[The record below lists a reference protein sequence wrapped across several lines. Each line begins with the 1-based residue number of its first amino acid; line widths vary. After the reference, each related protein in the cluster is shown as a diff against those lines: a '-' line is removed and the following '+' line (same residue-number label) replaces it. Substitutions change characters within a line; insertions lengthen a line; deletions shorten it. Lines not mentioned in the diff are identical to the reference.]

1 MIEING
7 KKLCECCLSEIE
19 SEPCRFCGFEKAGAR
34 EEVGV
39 LAAGSVLLGKYI
51 VGKVIGK
58 GGFGITYLA
67 YDIKN
72 EKKVAIK
79 EYYPSALAARGGD
92 GCTVVMTDSEEA
104 AVFKNGIEKFYE
116 EASLVS
122 RFNGNPAIV
131 SVYEFFYENDTAY
144 FVMELLD
151 GCTLKSYIAKYGVLS
166 PEEALFIADNV
177 SGALIIAHSIN
188 VLHRDISP
196 DNIMICR
203 DGNIKLIDFGA
214 ARQVLADNPKSMSV
228 ILKQGFAP
236 LEQYQKRGKQG
247 PWTDI
252 YSLGATLYYALTQ
265 DCLDDPMTRMD
276 DDAEFLSNKYDIE
289 GQLWEVIEHSLELR
303 IADRYQDAFE
313 LRNALRKINYAPK
326 PIVLPEDKREEAP
339 AQAENT
345 ADSGAQTAKEELP
358 KTVQTV
364 RENNVQPTAVTVQET
379 SAIAQAQTE
388 VPKNKNKAKIIGIAS
403 AAAVVAVGGI
413 ITAVAML
420 SSGGGEIPTSG
431 GNAAYYS
438 EEAAVTTT
446 PKETEKNSKTTAK
459 TTAKT
464 TKKTT
469 AKTTAAPTEGKTT
482 TTTTT
487 TTTKVTTTTTT
498 TAKVTTPTTT
508 TKATTTTTK
517 PVTEAPAK
525 DVVIAGRSYSADTTE
540 IKLEGAGL
548 KNSDI
553 KNLKDLKKLTI
564 VIINDNNISDLS
576 VFSEMSWL
584 EGLWVNNNNIS
595 DLSPLKDLKNLKYLS
610 VEDNNIS
617 SLSPLSGTRNLEQL
631 WCGGNPIS
639 DLSPISKNKG
649 MLQIGIRGCGISS
662 ISALSDMTKLEYI
675 AANGNNISD
684 LSPLKNTKK
693 LQQFWIDDNPI
704 SDLSPISKNKGMV
717 KMGISNC
724 NISSLSALSGMND
737 LEVIYA
743 SLNNISDLSPL
754 KNTTKLKEFFI
765 SMNPATD
772 LSPISGNKDMVRIGI
787 SGYRVDRNIGSLSA
801 LSGMTKLEELYADR
815 CALTDIEPL
824 RNCTAL
830 RWVDISNNYI
840 NDVSPLANC
849 VEIKYLSL
857 NGNQC
862 ANKEAYL
869 RSFKGI
875 TFAGEAKFWIKKQ
888 NFEWESEAEINEWL
902 DSNISVNGKYYDYAV

>member
-252 YSLGATLYYALTQ
+252 YSFGATLYYALTQ

-326 PIVLPEDKREEAP
+326 PIVLPEEKREEAP

-487 TTTKVTTTTTT
+487 AKVTTTTTT

-595 DLSPLKDLKNLKYLS
+595 DLTPLKNLKNLKYLS
-610 VEDNNIS
+610 AEDNNIS

-649 MLQIGIRGCGISS
+649 MIYLGVSR
-662 ISALSDMTKLEYI
+662 
-675 AANGNNISD
+675 
-684 LSPLKNTKK
+684 
-693 LQQFWIDDNPI
+693 
-704 SDLSPISKNKGMV
+704 
-717 KMGISNC
+717 C
-724 NISSLSALSGMND
+724 NISSLSALSGMTD
-737 LEVIYA
+737 LERFYA
-743 SLNNISDLSPL
+743 TDNNISDISPL
-754 KNTTKLKEFFI
+754 KNTKKLREFFI
-765 SMNPATD
+765 DRNPVTD
-772 LSPISGNKDMVRIGI
+772 LSPISGNKNMVNMGMA
-787 SGYRVDRNIGSLSA
+787 GCNIGSLSA
-801 LSGMTKLEELYADR
+801 LSGMTKLEELYAFA
-815 CALTDIEPL
+815 CGLTDLSPL
-824 RNCTAL
+824 KKCVSL
-830 RWVDISNNYI
+830 RHLDIKYNYFS
-840 NDVSPLANC
+840 DVSPLAQCN
-849 VEIKYLSL
+849 EISFLVLS
-857 NGNQC
+857 GNQC
-862 ANKEAYL
+862 ADKEAYL
-869 RSFKGI
+869 NSFKGI
-875 TFAGEAKFWIKKQ
+875 TIAEEGTIWLDEQ
-888 NFEWESEAEINEWL
+888 NFEWDSDTEITDRLNSL
-902 DSNISVNGKYYDYAV
+902 LYVNGSGDYYYYA

>member
-39 LAAGSVLLGKYI
+39 LTAGSVLLGKYI
-51 VGKVIGK
+51 VGKIIGK

-252 YSLGATLYYALTQ
+252 YSFGATLYYALTQ

-379 SAIAQAQTE
+379 SAIAQARTE

-617 SLSPLSGTRNLEQL
+617 SLSPLSRTRNLEQL

-649 MLQIGIRGCGISS
+649 MIYLGVSR
-662 ISALSDMTKLEYI
+662 
-675 AANGNNISD
+675 
-684 LSPLKNTKK
+684 
-693 LQQFWIDDNPI
+693 
-704 SDLSPISKNKGMV
+704 
-717 KMGISNC
+717 C
-724 NISSLSALSGMND
+724 NISSLSALSGMTD
-737 LEVIYA
+737 LERFYA
-743 SLNNISDLSPL
+743 TDNNISDISPL
-754 KNTTKLKEFFI
+754 KNTKKLREFFI
-765 SMNPATD
+765 DRNPVTD
-772 LSPISGNKDMVRIGI
+772 LSPISGNKNMVNMGMA
-787 SGYRVDRNIGSLSA
+787 GCNIGSLSA
-801 LSGMTKLEELYADR
+801 LSGMTKLEVLYAFA
-815 CALTDIEPL
+815 CGLTDLSPL
-824 RNCTAL
+824 KKCVSL
-830 RWVDISNNYI
+830 RHLDIKYNYFS
-840 NDVSPLANC
+840 DVSPLAQCN
-849 VEIKYLSL
+849 EISFLVLS
-857 NGNQC
+857 GNQC
-862 ANKEAYL
+862 ADKEAYL
-869 RSFKGI
+869 NSFKGI
-875 TFAGEAKFWIKKQ
+875 TIAEGGQLYVNEQ
-888 NFEWESEAEINEWL
+888 NFEWESEAEIKEWL

>member
-7 KKLCECCLSEIE
+7 KKLCECCFGEIE
-19 SEPCRFCGFEKAGAR
+19 SEPCRFCGFEKSGAH

-79 EYYPSALAARGGD
+79 EYYPSALAARGSD
-92 GCTVVMTDSEEA
+92 GCTVVMTISEEA

-151 GCTLKSYIAKYGVLS
+151 GCTLKGYIAKYGVLS

-203 DGNIKLIDFGA
+203 DGNVKLIDFGA

-252 YSLGATLYYALTQ
+252 YSFGATLYYALTH
-265 DCLDDPMTRMD
+265 DCIDDPMTRMD

-289 GQLWEVIEHSLELR
+289 GQLWEVIEHSLRLR
-303 IADRYQDAFE
+303 IDDRYQDAFE
-313 LRNALRKINYAPK
+313 LRDALKKIDYSPK
-326 PIVLPEDKREEAP
+326 PIVLPEEEKKEAP
-339 AQAENT
+339 IEAAIT
-345 ADSGAQTAKEELP
+345 ADSELP
-358 KTVQTV
+358 KTVQTAQQESV
-364 RENNVQPTAVTVQET
+364 PATADTAQKTAETAREQNE
-379 SAIAQAQTE
+379 I
-388 VPKNKNKAKIIGIAS
+388 PKNKNKAKIIGVAS

-482 TTTTT
+482 ITTTATTTTA
-487 TTTKVTTTTTT
+487 KVTTTTTT

-517 PVTEAPAK
+517 PVTEALAK

-576 VFSEMSWL
+576 VFSEMSRL

-595 DLSPLKDLKNLKYLS
+595 DLSPLKNLKNLKYLS

-617 SLSPLSGTRNLEQL
+617 SLSSLSGTRNLEQL

-649 MLQIGIRGCGISS
+649 MLQIGIRSCGISS

-737 LEVIYA
+737 LEVFYA
-743 SLNNISDLSPL
+743 ADNNISDLSPL
-754 KNTTKLKEFFI
+754 KNTKKIQEFFI
-765 SMNPATD
+765 DRNPVTD
-772 LSPISGNKDMVRIGI
+772 LSPISGNKNMVRFGMA
-787 SGYRVDRNIGSLSA
+787 GCNIGSLSA
-801 LSGMTKLEELYADR
+801 LSGMTKLEELYAFD
-815 CALTDIEPL
+815 CGLTDLTPL
-824 RNCTAL
+824 KKCKAL
-830 RWVDISNNYI
+830 NHLDIKYNYF
-840 NDVSPLANC
+840 NDVSPLAQC
-849 VEIKYLSL
+849 TEISL
-857 NGNQC
+857 LVLTGNQC
-862 ANKEAYL
+862 ADKDAYL
-869 RSFKGI
+869 NSFKGI
-875 TFAGEAKFWIKKQ
+875 TLAEDAVIWLDEQ
-888 NFEWESEAEINEWL
+888 NFEWESDTETADRLNPL
-902 DSNISVNGKYYDYAV
+902 LNVNGSGNYGYYY

>member
-252 YSLGATLYYALTQ
+252 YSFGATLYYALTQ

-345 ADSGAQTAKEELP
+345 ADSGAQTAKGELP

-584 EGLWVNNNNIS
+584 EGLWINNNSVS
-595 DLSPLKDLKNLKYLS
+595 DLTPLKDLKNLKYLS

-649 MLQIGIRGCGISS
+649 MIYLGVSR
-662 ISALSDMTKLEYI
+662 
-675 AANGNNISD
+675 
-684 LSPLKNTKK
+684 
-693 LQQFWIDDNPI
+693 
-704 SDLSPISKNKGMV
+704 
-717 KMGISNC
+717 C
-724 NISSLSALSGMND
+724 NISSLSALSGMTD
-737 LEVIYA
+737 LERFYA
-743 SLNNISDLSPL
+743 TDNNISDISPL
-754 KNTTKLKEFFI
+754 KNTKKLREFFI
-765 SMNPATD
+765 DRNPVTD
-772 LSPISGNKDMVRIGI
+772 LSPISGNKNMVNMGMA
-787 SGYRVDRNIGSLSA
+787 GCNIGSLSA
-801 LSGMTKLEELYADR
+801 LSGMTKLEVLYAFA
-815 CALTDIEPL
+815 CGLTDLSPL
-824 RNCTAL
+824 KKCVSL
-830 RWVDISNNYI
+830 RRLDIKYNYFS
-840 NDVSPLANC
+840 DVSPLAQCN
-849 VEIKYLSL
+849 EISFLVLS
-857 NGNQC
+857 GNQC
-862 ANKEAYL
+862 ADKEAYL
-869 RSFKGI
+869 NSFKGI
-875 TFAGEAKFWIKKQ
+875 TIAEGGQLYVNEQ
-888 NFEWESEAEINEWL
+888 NFEWESEAEIKEWL

>member
-252 YSLGATLYYALTQ
+252 YSFGATLYYALTQ

-289 GQLWEVIEHSLELR
+289 GQLWKIIEHSLELR

-584 EGLWVNNNNIS
+584 EGLWINNNSVS
-595 DLSPLKDLKNLKYLS
+595 DLTPLKNLKNLKYLS
-610 VEDNNIS
+610 AEDNNIS

-649 MLQIGIRGCGISS
+649 MIYLGVSR
-662 ISALSDMTKLEYI
+662 
-675 AANGNNISD
+675 
-684 LSPLKNTKK
+684 
-693 LQQFWIDDNPI
+693 
-704 SDLSPISKNKGMV
+704 
-717 KMGISNC
+717 C
-724 NISSLSALSGMND
+724 NISSLSALSGMTD
-737 LEVIYA
+737 LERFYA
-743 SLNNISDLSPL
+743 TDNNISDISPL
-754 KNTTKLKEFFI
+754 KNTKKLREFFI
-765 SMNPATD
+765 DRNPVTD
-772 LSPISGNKDMVRIGI
+772 LSPISGNKNMVNMGMA
-787 SGYRVDRNIGSLSA
+787 GCNIGSLSA
-801 LSGMTKLEELYADR
+801 LSGMTKLEELYAFA
-815 CALTDIEPL
+815 CGLTDLSPL
-824 RNCTAL
+824 KKCVSL
-830 RWVDISNNYI
+830 RHLDIKYNYFS
-840 NDVSPLANC
+840 DVSPLAQCN
-849 VEIKYLSL
+849 EISFLVL
-857 NGNQC
+857 TGNQC
-862 ANKEAYL
+862 VDKEAYL
-869 RSFKGI
+869 NSFKGI
-875 TFAGEAKFWIKKQ
+875 TIAEGGQLYVNEQ
-888 NFEWESEAEINEWL
+888 NFEWESEAEIKEWL

>member
-39 LAAGSVLLGKYI
+39 LTAGSVLLGKYI

-252 YSLGATLYYALTQ
+252 YSFGATLYYALTQ

-379 SAIAQAQTE
+379 SAIAQARTE

-617 SLSPLSGTRNLEQL
+617 SLSPLSRTRNLEQL

-649 MLQIGIRGCGISS
+649 MIYLGVSR
-662 ISALSDMTKLEYI
+662 
-675 AANGNNISD
+675 
-684 LSPLKNTKK
+684 
-693 LQQFWIDDNPI
+693 
-704 SDLSPISKNKGMV
+704 
-717 KMGISNC
+717 C
-724 NISSLSALSGMND
+724 NISSLSALSGMTD
-737 LEVIYA
+737 LERFYA
-743 SLNNISDLSPL
+743 TDNNISDISPL
-754 KNTTKLKEFFI
+754 KNTKKLREFFI
-765 SMNPATD
+765 DRNPVTD
-772 LSPISGNKDMVRIGI
+772 LSPISGNKNMVNMGMA
-787 SGYRVDRNIGSLSA
+787 GCNIGSLSA
-801 LSGMTKLEELYADR
+801 LSGMTKLEVLYAFA
-815 CALTDIEPL
+815 CGLTDLSPL
-824 RNCTAL
+824 KKCVSL
-830 RWVDISNNYI
+830 RHLDIKYNYFS
-840 NDVSPLANC
+840 DVSPLAQCN
-849 VEIKYLSL
+849 EISFLVLS
-857 NGNQC
+857 GNQC
-862 ANKEAYL
+862 ADKEAYL
-869 RSFKGI
+869 NSFKGI
-875 TFAGEAKFWIKKQ
+875 TIAEGGQLYVNEQ
-888 NFEWESEAEINEWL
+888 NFEWESEAEIKEWL

>member
-252 YSLGATLYYALTQ
+252 YSFGATLYYALTQ

-289 GQLWEVIEHSLELR
+289 GQLWKIIEHSLELR

-379 SAIAQAQTE
+379 SAIAQEQTE

-487 TTTKVTTTTTT
+487 TTTTAKVTTTTTT

-548 KNSDI
+548 KNADI

-584 EGLWVNNNNIS
+584 EGLWINNNSVS
-595 DLSPLKDLKNLKYLS
+595 DLTPLKNLKNLKYLS
-610 VEDNNIS
+610 AEDNNIS

-649 MLQIGIRGCGISS
+649 MIYLGVSR
-662 ISALSDMTKLEYI
+662 
-675 AANGNNISD
+675 
-684 LSPLKNTKK
+684 
-693 LQQFWIDDNPI
+693 
-704 SDLSPISKNKGMV
+704 
-717 KMGISNC
+717 C
-724 NISSLSALSGMND
+724 NISSLSALSGMTD
-737 LEVIYA
+737 LERFYA
-743 SLNNISDLSPL
+743 TDNNISDISPL
-754 KNTTKLKEFFI
+754 KNTKKLREFFI
-765 SMNPATD
+765 DRNPVTD
-772 LSPISGNKDMVRIGI
+772 LSPISGNKNMVNMGMA
-787 SGYRVDRNIGSLSA
+787 GCNIGSLSA
-801 LSGMTKLEELYADR
+801 LSGMTKLEELYAFA
-815 CALTDIEPL
+815 CGLTDLSPL
-824 RNCTAL
+824 KKCVSL
-830 RWVDISNNYI
+830 RHLDIKYNYFS
-840 NDVSPLANC
+840 DVSPLAQCN
-849 VEIKYLSL
+849 EISFLVLS
-857 NGNQC
+857 GNQC
-862 ANKEAYL
+862 ADKEAYL
-869 RSFKGI
+869 NSFKGI
-875 TFAGEAKFWIKKQ
+875 TIAEGGQLYVNEQ
-888 NFEWESEAEINEWL
+888 NFEWESEAEIKEWL

>member
-252 YSLGATLYYALTQ
+252 YSFGATLYYALTQ

-289 GQLWEVIEHSLELR
+289 GQLWKIIEHSLELR
-303 IADRYQDAFE
+303 IADRYQDAFQ

-326 PIVLPEDKREEAP
+326 PIVLPEEKIEEAP

-487 TTTKVTTTTTT
+487 TI
-498 TAKVTTPTTT
+498 AKVTTPTTT

-517 PVTEAPAK
+517 PVTETPAK

-584 EGLWVNNNNIS
+584 EGLWINNNSVS
-595 DLSPLKDLKNLKYLS
+595 DLTPLKNLKNLKYLS
-610 VEDNNIS
+610 AEDNNIS
-617 SLSPLSGTRNLEQL
+617 SLSPLSRTRNLEQL

-649 MLQIGIRGCGISS
+649 MIYLGVSR
-662 ISALSDMTKLEYI
+662 
-675 AANGNNISD
+675 
-684 LSPLKNTKK
+684 
-693 LQQFWIDDNPI
+693 
-704 SDLSPISKNKGMV
+704 
-717 KMGISNC
+717 C
-724 NISSLSALSGMND
+724 NISSLSALSGMTD
-737 LEVIYA
+737 LERFYA
-743 SLNNISDLSPL
+743 TDNNISDISPL
-754 KNTTKLKEFFI
+754 KNTKKLREFFI
-765 SMNPATD
+765 DRNPVTD
-772 LSPISGNKDMVRIGI
+772 LSPISGNKNMVNMGMA
-787 SGYRVDRNIGSLSA
+787 GCNIGSLSA
-801 LSGMTKLEELYADR
+801 LSGMTKLEELYAFT
-815 CALTDIEPL
+815 CGLTDLSPL
-824 RNCTAL
+824 KKCVSL
-830 RWVDISNNYI
+830 RHLDIKYNYFS
-840 NDVSPLANC
+840 DVSPLAQCN
-849 VEIKYLSL
+849 EISFLVLS
-857 NGNQC
+857 GNQC
-862 ANKEAYL
+862 ADKEAYL
-869 RSFKGI
+869 NSFKGI
-875 TFAGEAKFWIKKQ
+875 TIAEGGQLYVNEQ
-888 NFEWESEAEINEWL
+888 NFEWESEAEIKEWL

>member
-252 YSLGATLYYALTQ
+252 YSFGATLYYALTQ

-326 PIVLPEDKREEAP
+326 PIVLPEEKREEAP

-345 ADSGAQTAKEELP
+345 ADSGAQTAKGELP

-446 PKETEKNSKTTAK
+446 PKETEKTSKTTAK

-487 TTTKVTTTTTT
+487 AKVTTTTTT

-595 DLSPLKDLKNLKYLS
+595 DLMPLKNLKNLKYLS
-610 VEDNNIS
+610 AEDNNIS

-649 MLQIGIRGCGISS
+649 MIYLGVSR
-662 ISALSDMTKLEYI
+662 
-675 AANGNNISD
+675 
-684 LSPLKNTKK
+684 
-693 LQQFWIDDNPI
+693 
-704 SDLSPISKNKGMV
+704 
-717 KMGISNC
+717 C
-724 NISSLSALSGMND
+724 NISSLSALSGMTD
-737 LEVIYA
+737 LERFYA
-743 SLNNISDLSPL
+743 TDNNISDISPL
-754 KNTTKLKEFFI
+754 KNTKKLREFFI
-765 SMNPATD
+765 DRNPVTD
-772 LSPISGNKDMVRIGI
+772 LSPISGNKNMVNMGMA
-787 SGYRVDRNIGSLSA
+787 GCNIGSLSA
-801 LSGMTKLEELYADR
+801 LSGMTKLEELYAFA
-815 CALTDIEPL
+815 CGLTDLSPL
-824 RNCTAL
+824 KKCVSL
-830 RWVDISNNYI
+830 KLLDIKYNYF
-840 NDVSPLANC
+840 NDVSPLAQCN
-849 VEIKYLSL
+849 EISFLVLS
-857 NGNQC
+857 GNQC
-862 ANKEAYL
+862 ADKEAYL
-869 RSFKGI
+869 NSFKGI
-875 TFAGEAKFWIKKQ
+875 TIAEEGTIWLDEQ
-888 NFEWESEAEINEWL
+888 NFEWDSDTEITDRLNSL
-902 DSNISVNGKYYDYAV
+902 LYVNGSGDYYYYA

>member
-252 YSLGATLYYALTQ
+252 YSFGATLYYALTQ

-289 GQLWEVIEHSLELR
+289 GQLWKIIEHSLELR

-345 ADSGAQTAKEELP
+345 ADSGAQTAREELP

-446 PKETEKNSKTTAK
+446 PKETEKTSKTTAK

-487 TTTKVTTTTTT
+487 AKVTTTTTT

-517 PVTEAPAK
+517 PVTAALAK

-649 MLQIGIRGCGISS
+649 MIYLGV
-662 ISALSDMTKLEYI
+662 SDCDV
-675 AANGNNISD
+675 NS
-684 LSPLKNTKK
+684 
-693 LQQFWIDDNPI
+693 F
-704 SDLSPISKNKGMV
+704 
-717 KMGISNC
+717 
-724 NISSLSALSGMND
+724 SALSGMND
-737 LEVIYA
+737 LELIYA
-743 SLNNISDLSPL
+743 ADNNISDISPL
-754 KNTTKLKEFFI
+754 KNTKKLREFFI
-765 SMNPATD
+765 DRNPVTD
-772 LSPISGNKDMVRIGI
+772 LSPISGNKNMVNMGMA
-787 SGYRVDRNIGSLSA
+787 GCNIGSLSA
-801 LSGMTKLEELYADR
+801 LSGMTKLEVLYAFA
-815 CALTDIEPL
+815 CGLTDLSPL
-824 RNCTAL
+824 KKCVSL
-830 RWVDISNNYI
+830 RHLDIKYNYFS
-840 NDVSPLANC
+840 DVSPLAQCN
-849 VEIKYLSL
+849 EISFLVLS
-857 NGNQC
+857 GNQC
-862 ANKEAYL
+862 ADKEAYL
-869 RSFKGI
+869 NSFKGI
-875 TFAGEAKFWIKKQ
+875 TIAEGGQLYVNEQ
-888 NFEWESEAEINEWL
+888 NFEWESEAEIKEWL

>member
-252 YSLGATLYYALTQ
+252 YSFGATLYYALTQ

-584 EGLWVNNNNIS
+584 EGLWINNNSVS
-595 DLSPLKDLKNLKYLS
+595 DLTPLKNLKNLKYLS
-610 VEDNNIS
+610 AEDNNIS

-649 MLQIGIRGCGISS
+649 MIYLGVSR
-662 ISALSDMTKLEYI
+662 
-675 AANGNNISD
+675 
-684 LSPLKNTKK
+684 
-693 LQQFWIDDNPI
+693 
-704 SDLSPISKNKGMV
+704 
-717 KMGISNC
+717 C
-724 NISSLSALSGMND
+724 NISSLSALSGMTD
-737 LEVIYA
+737 LERFYA
-743 SLNNISDLSPL
+743 TDNNISDISPL
-754 KNTTKLKEFFI
+754 KNTKKLREFFI
-765 SMNPATD
+765 DRNPVTD
-772 LSPISGNKDMVRIGI
+772 LSPISGNKNMVNMGMA
-787 SGYRVDRNIGSLSA
+787 GCNIGSLSA
-801 LSGMTKLEELYADR
+801 LSGMTKLEELYAFA
-815 CALTDIEPL
+815 CGLTDLSPL
-824 RNCTAL
+824 KKCVSL
-830 RWVDISNNYI
+830 RHLDIKYNYFS
-840 NDVSPLANC
+840 DVSPLAQCN
-849 VEIKYLSL
+849 EISFLVL
-857 NGNQC
+857 TGNQC
-862 ANKEAYL
+862 VDKEAYL
-869 RSFKGI
+869 NSFKGI
-875 TFAGEAKFWIKKQ
+875 TIAEGGQLYVNEQ
-888 NFEWESEAEINEWL
+888 NFEWESEAEIKEWL

>member
-252 YSLGATLYYALTQ
+252 YSFGATLYYALTQ

-326 PIVLPEDKREEAP
+326 PIVLPEEKREEAP

-345 ADSGAQTAKEELP
+345 ADSGAQTAKGELP

-446 PKETEKNSKTTAK
+446 PKETEKTSKTTAK

-487 TTTKVTTTTTT
+487 AKVTTTTTT

-595 DLSPLKDLKNLKYLS
+595 DLMPLKNLKNLKYLS
-610 VEDNNIS
+610 AEDNNIS

-649 MLQIGIRGCGISS
+649 MIYLGVSR
-662 ISALSDMTKLEYI
+662 
-675 AANGNNISD
+675 
-684 LSPLKNTKK
+684 
-693 LQQFWIDDNPI
+693 
-704 SDLSPISKNKGMV
+704 
-717 KMGISNC
+717 C
-724 NISSLSALSGMND
+724 NISSLSALSGMTD
-737 LEVIYA
+737 LERFYA
-743 SLNNISDLSPL
+743 TDNNISDISPL
-754 KNTTKLKEFFI
+754 KNTKKLREFFI
-765 SMNPATD
+765 DRNPVTD
-772 LSPISGNKDMVRIGI
+772 LSPISGNKNMVNMGMA
-787 SGYRVDRNIGSLSA
+787 GCNIGSLSA
-801 LSGMTKLEELYADR
+801 LSGMTKLEELYAFA
-815 CALTDIEPL
+815 CGLTDLSPL
-824 RNCTAL
+824 KKCVSL
-830 RWVDISNNYI
+830 KLLDIKYNYF
-840 NDVSPLANC
+840 NDVSPLAQCN
-849 VEIKYLSL
+849 EISFLVLS
-857 NGNQC
+857 GNQC
-862 ANKEAYL
+862 ADKEAYL
-869 RSFKGI
+869 NSFKGI
-875 TFAGEAKFWIKKQ
+875 TIAEGGQLYVNEQ
-888 NFEWESEAEINEWL
+888 NFEWESEAEIKEWL
-902 DSNISVNGKYYDYAV
+902 DSNISVNGEYYDYAV

>member
-252 YSLGATLYYALTQ
+252 YSFGATLYYALTQ

-289 GQLWEVIEHSLELR
+289 GQLWKIIEHSLELR

-584 EGLWVNNNNIS
+584 EGLWINNNSVS
-595 DLSPLKDLKNLKYLS
+595 DLTPLKNLKNLKYLS
-610 VEDNNIS
+610 AEDNNIS

-639 DLSPISKNKG
+639 DLSSISKNKG
-649 MLQIGIRGCGISS
+649 MIYLGVSR
-662 ISALSDMTKLEYI
+662 
-675 AANGNNISD
+675 
-684 LSPLKNTKK
+684 
-693 LQQFWIDDNPI
+693 
-704 SDLSPISKNKGMV
+704 
-717 KMGISNC
+717 C
-724 NISSLSALSGMND
+724 NISSLSALSGMTD
-737 LEVIYA
+737 LERFYA
-743 SLNNISDLSPL
+743 TDNNISDISPL
-754 KNTTKLKEFFI
+754 KNTKKLREFFI
-765 SMNPATD
+765 DRNPVTD
-772 LSPISGNKDMVRIGI
+772 LSPISGNKNMVNMGMA
-787 SGYRVDRNIGSLSA
+787 GCNIGSLSA
-801 LSGMTKLEELYADR
+801 LSGMTKLEELYAFA
-815 CALTDIEPL
+815 CGLTDLSPL
-824 RNCTAL
+824 KKCVSL
-830 RWVDISNNYI
+830 RHLDIKYNYFS
-840 NDVSPLANC
+840 DVSPLAQCN
-849 VEIKYLSL
+849 EISFLVL
-857 NGNQC
+857 TGNQC
-862 ANKEAYL
+862 VDKEAYL
-869 RSFKGI
+869 NSFKGI
-875 TFAGEAKFWIKKQ
+875 TIAEGGQLYVNEQ
-888 NFEWESEAEINEWL
+888 NFEWESEAEIKEWL

>member
-19 SEPCRFCGFEKAGAR
+19 SEPCRFCGFEKAGER

-252 YSLGATLYYALTQ
+252 YSFGATLYYALTQ

-289 GQLWEVIEHSLELR
+289 GQLWKIIEHSLELR

-584 EGLWVNNNNIS
+584 EGLWINNNSVS
-595 DLSPLKDLKNLKYLS
+595 DLTPLKNLKNLKYLS
-610 VEDNNIS
+610 AEDNNIS

-649 MLQIGIRGCGISS
+649 MIYLGVSR
-662 ISALSDMTKLEYI
+662 
-675 AANGNNISD
+675 
-684 LSPLKNTKK
+684 
-693 LQQFWIDDNPI
+693 
-704 SDLSPISKNKGMV
+704 
-717 KMGISNC
+717 C
-724 NISSLSALSGMND
+724 NISSLSALSGMTD
-737 LEVIYA
+737 LERFYA
-743 SLNNISDLSPL
+743 TDNNISDISPL
-754 KNTTKLKEFFI
+754 KNTKKLREFFI
-765 SMNPATD
+765 DRNPVTD
-772 LSPISGNKDMVRIGI
+772 LSPISGNKNMVNMGMA
-787 SGYRVDRNIGSLSA
+787 GCNIGSLSA
-801 LSGMTKLEELYADR
+801 LSGMTKLEVLYAFA
-815 CALTDIEPL
+815 CGLTDLSPL
-824 RNCTAL
+824 KKCVSL
-830 RWVDISNNYI
+830 RHLDIKCNYFS
-840 NDVSPLANC
+840 DVSPLAQCN
-849 VEIKYLSL
+849 EISFLVLS
-857 NGNQC
+857 GNQC
-862 ANKEAYL
+862 ADKEAYL
-869 RSFKGI
+869 NSFKGI
-875 TFAGEAKFWIKKQ
+875 TIAEGGQLYVNEQ
-888 NFEWESEAEINEWL
+888 NFEWESEAEIKEWL
-902 DSNISVNGKYYDYAV
+902 DSNISVNGEYYDYAV

>member
-252 YSLGATLYYALTQ
+252 YSFGATLYYALTQ

-584 EGLWVNNNNIS
+584 EGLWINNNSVS
-595 DLSPLKDLKNLKYLS
+595 DLTPLKNLKNLKYLS
-610 VEDNNIS
+610 AEDNNIS

-649 MLQIGIRGCGISS
+649 MIYLGVSR
-662 ISALSDMTKLEYI
+662 
-675 AANGNNISD
+675 
-684 LSPLKNTKK
+684 
-693 LQQFWIDDNPI
+693 
-704 SDLSPISKNKGMV
+704 
-717 KMGISNC
+717 C
-724 NISSLSALSGMND
+724 NISSLSALSGMTD
-737 LEVIYA
+737 LERFYA
-743 SLNNISDLSPL
+743 TDNNISDISPL
-754 KNTTKLKEFFI
+754 KNTKKLREFFI
-765 SMNPATD
+765 DRNPVTD
-772 LSPISGNKDMVRIGI
+772 LSPISGNKNMVNMGMA
-787 SGYRVDRNIGSLSA
+787 GCNIGSLSA
-801 LSGMTKLEELYADR
+801 LSGMTKLEELYAFA
-815 CALTDIEPL
+815 CGLTDLSPL
-824 RNCTAL
+824 KKCVSL
-830 RWVDISNNYI
+830 RHLDIKYNYFS
-840 NDVSPLANC
+840 DVSPLAQCN
-849 VEIKYLSL
+849 EISFLVL
-857 NGNQC
+857 TGNQC
-862 ANKEAYL
+862 VDKEAYL
-869 RSFKGI
+869 NSFKGI
-875 TFAGEAKFWIKKQ
+875 TIAEGGQLYVNEQ
-888 NFEWESEAEINEWL
+888 NFEWESEAEIKEWL
-902 DSNISVNGKYYDYAV
+902 DSNISVNGEYYDYAV

>member
-19 SEPCRFCGFEKAGAR
+19 SEPCRFCGFEKAGER

-51 VGKVIGK
+51 VGKVIEK

-252 YSLGATLYYALTQ
+252 YSFGATLYYALTQ

-289 GQLWEVIEHSLELR
+289 GQLWKIIEHSLELR

-584 EGLWVNNNNIS
+584 EGLWINNNSVS
-595 DLSPLKDLKNLKYLS
+595 DLTPLKNLKNLKYLS
-610 VEDNNIS
+610 AEDNNIS

-649 MLQIGIRGCGISS
+649 MIYLGVSR
-662 ISALSDMTKLEYI
+662 
-675 AANGNNISD
+675 
-684 LSPLKNTKK
+684 
-693 LQQFWIDDNPI
+693 
-704 SDLSPISKNKGMV
+704 
-717 KMGISNC
+717 C
-724 NISSLSALSGMND
+724 NISSLSALSGMTD
-737 LEVIYA
+737 LERFYA
-743 SLNNISDLSPL
+743 TDNNISDISPL
-754 KNTTKLKEFFI
+754 KNTKKLREFFI
-765 SMNPATD
+765 DRNPVTD
-772 LSPISGNKDMVRIGI
+772 LSPISGNKNMVNMGMA
-787 SGYRVDRNIGSLSA
+787 GCNIGSLSA
-801 LSGMTKLEELYADR
+801 LSGMTKLEVLYAFA
-815 CALTDIEPL
+815 CGLTDLSPL
-824 RNCTAL
+824 KKCVSL
-830 RWVDISNNYI
+830 RHLDIKCNYFS
-840 NDVSPLANC
+840 DVSPLAQCN
-849 VEIKYLSL
+849 EISFLVLS
-857 NGNQC
+857 GNQC
-862 ANKEAYL
+862 ADKEAYL
-869 RSFKGI
+869 NSFKGI
-875 TFAGEAKFWIKKQ
+875 TIAEGGQLYVNEQ
-888 NFEWESEAEINEWL
+888 NFEWESEAEIKEWL
-902 DSNISVNGKYYDYAV
+902 DSNISVNGEYYDYAV

>member
-19 SEPCRFCGFEKAGAR
+19 SEPCRFCGFEKAGER

-252 YSLGATLYYALTQ
+252 YSFGATLYYALTQ

-289 GQLWEVIEHSLELR
+289 GQLWKIIEHSLELR

-576 VFSEMSWL
+576 VFSEMSRL

-610 VEDNNIS
+610 VEGNNIS

-649 MLQIGIRGCGISS
+649 LIYLGV
-662 ISALSDMTKLEYI
+662 SDCDV
-675 AANGNNISD
+675 NS
-684 LSPLKNTKK
+684 
-693 LQQFWIDDNPI
+693 F
-704 SDLSPISKNKGMV
+704 
-717 KMGISNC
+717 
-724 NISSLSALSGMND
+724 SALSGMND
-737 LEVIYA
+737 LELIYA
-743 SLNNISDLSPL
+743 ADNNISDISPL
-754 KNTTKLKEFFI
+754 KNTKKLREFFI
-765 SMNPATD
+765 DRNPVTD
-772 LSPISGNKDMVRIGI
+772 LSPISGNKNMVRMGMA
-787 SGYRVDRNIGSLSA
+787 GCNIGSLSA
-801 LSGMTKLEELYADR
+801 LSGMTKLEELYAFT
-815 CALTDIEPL
+815 CGLTDLSPL
-824 RNCTAL
+824 KKCVSL
-830 RWVDISNNYI
+830 RHLDIKYNYFS
-840 NDVSPLANC
+840 DVSPLAQCN
-849 VEIKYLSL
+849 EISFLVLS
-857 NGNQC
+857 GNQC
-862 ANKEAYL
+862 ADKEAYL
-869 RSFKGI
+869 NSFKGI
-875 TFAGEAKFWIKKQ
+875 TLAEGGQLYVDEQ
-888 NFEWESEAEINEWL
+888 NFEWESEAEIKEWL

>member
-7 KKLCECCLSEIE
+7 KKLCECCLGEIE
-19 SEPCRFCGFEKAGAR
+19 SEPCRFCGFEKADAH

-92 GCTVVMTDSEEA
+92 GCTVVMTNSEEA

-203 DGNIKLIDFGA
+203 DGSVKLIDFGA

-252 YSLGATLYYALTQ
+252 YSFGATLYYALTH
-265 DCLDDPMTRMD
+265 DCIDDPMTRMD
-276 DDAEFLSNKYDIE
+276 DDDEFLSNKYGIE
-289 GQLWEVIEHSLELR
+289 EQLWEVIEHSLELR

-313 LRNALRKINYAPK
+313 LRNALKKISYAPK
-326 PIVLPEDKREEAP
+326 PIVLPEEEKKE
-339 AQAENT
+339 AEN
-345 ADSGAQTAKEELP
+345 AVDGGVGAVQNELP
-358 KTVQTV
+358 KTVQTAQ
-364 RENNVQPTAVTVQET
+364 ESNIPATTATVQKTLE
-379 SAIAQAQTE
+379 IAQEQVE
-388 VPKNKNKAKIIGIAS
+388 IPKNKNMAKIIGIAS

-438 EEAAVTTT
+438 EEAAVTTN
-446 PKETEKNSKTTAK
+446 PKETERTSKTTAK

-469 AKTTAAPTEGKTT
+469 AKTTAAPTESK
-482 TTTTT
+482 
-487 TTTKVTTTTTT
+487 TTTT
-498 TAKVTTPTTT
+498 TAKVTITTT
-508 TKATTTTTK
+508 AKVTSTTATTAEVTSPTTTTTK
-517 PVTEAPAK
+517 PVTEASAK
-525 DVVIAGRSYSADTTE
+525 DVIIAGKSYPADTTE

-548 KNSDI
+548 KNADI

-584 EGLWVNNNNIS
+584 EGLWINNNSVS
-595 DLSPLKDLKNLKYLS
+595 DLTPLKNLKNLKYLS
-610 VEDNNIS
+610 AEDNNIS
-617 SLSPLSGTRNLEQL
+617 SLSPLSGTRNLEQF

-649 MLQIGIRGCGISS
+649 MIYLGVSR
-662 ISALSDMTKLEYI
+662 
-675 AANGNNISD
+675 
-684 LSPLKNTKK
+684 
-693 LQQFWIDDNPI
+693 
-704 SDLSPISKNKGMV
+704 
-717 KMGISNC
+717 C
-724 NISSLSALSGMND
+724 NISSLSALSGMTD
-737 LEVIYA
+737 LERFYA
-743 SLNNISDLSPL
+743 TDNNISDISPL
-754 KNTTKLKEFFI
+754 KNTKKLREFFI
-765 SMNPATD
+765 DRNPVTD
-772 LSPISGNKDMVRIGI
+772 LSPISGNKNMVNMGMA
-787 SGYRVDRNIGSLSA
+787 GCNIGSLSA
-801 LSGMTKLEELYADR
+801 LSGMTKLEVLYAFA
-815 CALTDIEPL
+815 CGLTDLSPL
-824 RNCTAL
+824 KKCVSL
-830 RWVDISNNYI
+830 KLLDIKYNYF
-840 NDVSPLANC
+840 NDVSPLAQCN
-849 VEIKYLSL
+849 EISFLVL
-857 NGNQC
+857 TGNQC
-862 ANKEAYL
+862 ADKETYL
-869 RSFKGI
+869 KSFDGI
-875 TFAGEAKFWIKKQ
+875 TLAEEGTIWLDEQ
-888 NFEWESEAEINEWL
+888 NFEWDSDTEITDRLNSL
-902 DSNISVNGKYYDYAV
+902 LYVNGSGDYYYYA

>member
-252 YSLGATLYYALTQ
+252 YSFGATLYYALTQ

-289 GQLWEVIEHSLELR
+289 GQLWKIIEHSLELR

-364 RENNVQPTAVTVQET
+364 RENNVQPTVVTVQET

-388 VPKNKNKAKIIGIAS
+388 VPKNKNKNKAKIIGIAS

-446 PKETEKNSKTTAK
+446 PKETEKTSKTTAK

-649 MLQIGIRGCGISS
+649 MIYLGVSR
-662 ISALSDMTKLEYI
+662 
-675 AANGNNISD
+675 
-684 LSPLKNTKK
+684 
-693 LQQFWIDDNPI
+693 
-704 SDLSPISKNKGMV
+704 
-717 KMGISNC
+717 C
-724 NISSLSALSGMND
+724 NISSLSALSGMTD
-737 LEVIYA
+737 LERFYA
-743 SLNNISDLSPL
+743 TDNNISDISPL
-754 KNTTKLKEFFI
+754 KNTKKLREFFI
-765 SMNPATD
+765 DRNPVTD
-772 LSPISGNKDMVRIGI
+772 LSPISGNKNMVNMGMA
-787 SGYRVDRNIGSLSA
+787 GCNIGSLSA
-801 LSGMTKLEELYADR
+801 LSGMTKLEVLYAFA
-815 CALTDIEPL
+815 CGLTDLSPL
-824 RNCTAL
+824 KKCVSL
-830 RWVDISNNYI
+830 RHIDIKYNYFS
-840 NDVSPLANC
+840 DVSPLAQCN
-849 VEIKYLSL
+849 EISFLVLS
-857 NGNQC
+857 GNQC
-862 ANKEAYL
+862 ADKEAYL
-869 RSFKGI
+869 NSFKGI
-875 TFAGEAKFWIKKQ
+875 TIAEGGQLYVNEQ
-888 NFEWESEAEINEWL
+888 NFEWESEAEIKEWL

>member
-252 YSLGATLYYALTQ
+252 YSFGATLYYALTQ

-584 EGLWVNNNNIS
+584 EGLWINNNSVS
-595 DLSPLKDLKNLKYLS
+595 DLTPLKDLKNLKYLS

-649 MLQIGIRGCGISS
+649 MIYLGVSR
-662 ISALSDMTKLEYI
+662 
-675 AANGNNISD
+675 
-684 LSPLKNTKK
+684 
-693 LQQFWIDDNPI
+693 
-704 SDLSPISKNKGMV
+704 
-717 KMGISNC
+717 C
-724 NISSLSALSGMND
+724 NISSLSALSGMTD
-737 LEVIYA
+737 LERFYA
-743 SLNNISDLSPL
+743 TDNNISDISPL
-754 KNTTKLKEFFI
+754 KNTKKLREFFI
-765 SMNPATD
+765 DRNPVTD
-772 LSPISGNKDMVRIGI
+772 LSPISGNKNMVNMGMA
-787 SGYRVDRNIGSLSA
+787 GCNIGSLSA
-801 LSGMTKLEELYADR
+801 LSGMTKLEVLYAFA
-815 CALTDIEPL
+815 CGLTDLSPL
-824 RNCTAL
+824 KKCVSL
-830 RWVDISNNYI
+830 RRLDIKYNYFS
-840 NDVSPLANC
+840 DVSPLAQCN
-849 VEIKYLSL
+849 EISFLVLS
-857 NGNQC
+857 GNQC
-862 ANKEAYL
+862 ADKEAYL
-869 RSFKGI
+869 NSFKGI
-875 TFAGEAKFWIKKQ
+875 TIAEEGTIWLDEQ
-888 NFEWESEAEINEWL
+888 NFEWDSDTEITDRLNSL
-902 DSNISVNGKYYDYAV
+902 LYVNGSGDYYYYA

>member
-7 KKLCECCLSEIE
+7 KKLCECCLGEIE

-252 YSLGATLYYALTQ
+252 YSFGATLYYALTQ

-326 PIVLPEDKREEAP
+326 PIVLPEEKSEEAP

-487 TTTKVTTTTTT
+487 TTTTAKVTTTTTT

-595 DLSPLKDLKNLKYLS
+595 DLTPLKNLKNLKYLS
-610 VEDNNIS
+610 AEDNNIS

-649 MLQIGIRGCGISS
+649 MIYLGVSR
-662 ISALSDMTKLEYI
+662 
-675 AANGNNISD
+675 
-684 LSPLKNTKK
+684 
-693 LQQFWIDDNPI
+693 
-704 SDLSPISKNKGMV
+704 
-717 KMGISNC
+717 C
-724 NISSLSALSGMND
+724 NISSLSALSGMTD
-737 LEVIYA
+737 LERFYA
-743 SLNNISDLSPL
+743 TDNNISDISPL
-754 KNTTKLKEFFI
+754 KNTKKLREFFI
-765 SMNPATD
+765 DRNPVTD
-772 LSPISGNKDMVRIGI
+772 LSPISGNKNMVNMGMA
-787 SGYRVDRNIGSLSA
+787 GCNIGSLSA
-801 LSGMTKLEELYADR
+801 LSGMTKLEELYAFA
-815 CALTDIEPL
+815 CGLTDLSPL
-824 RNCTAL
+824 KKCVSL
-830 RWVDISNNYI
+830 RHLDIKYNYFS
-840 NDVSPLANC
+840 DVSPLAQCN
-849 VEIKYLSL
+849 EISFLVLS
-857 NGNQC
+857 GNQC
-862 ANKEAYL
+862 ADKEAYL
-869 RSFKGI
+869 NSFKGI
-875 TFAGEAKFWIKKQ
+875 TIAEEGTIWLDEQ
-888 NFEWESEAEINEWL
+888 NFEWDSDTEITDRLNSL
-902 DSNISVNGKYYDYAV
+902 LYVNGSGDYYYYA

>member
-252 YSLGATLYYALTQ
+252 YSFGATLYYALTQ

-326 PIVLPEDKREEAP
+326 PIVLPEEKREEAP

-345 ADSGAQTAKEELP
+345 ADSGAQTAKGELP

-446 PKETEKNSKTTAK
+446 PKETEKTSKTTAK

-487 TTTKVTTTTTT
+487 AKVTTTTTT

-595 DLSPLKDLKNLKYLS
+595 DLMPLKNLKNLKYLS
-610 VEDNNIS
+610 AEDNNIS

-649 MLQIGIRGCGISS
+649 MIYLGVSR
-662 ISALSDMTKLEYI
+662 
-675 AANGNNISD
+675 
-684 LSPLKNTKK
+684 
-693 LQQFWIDDNPI
+693 
-704 SDLSPISKNKGMV
+704 
-717 KMGISNC
+717 C
-724 NISSLSALSGMND
+724 NISSLSALSGMTD
-737 LEVIYA
+737 LERFYA
-743 SLNNISDLSPL
+743 TDNNISDISPL
-754 KNTTKLKEFFI
+754 KNTKKLREFFI
-765 SMNPATD
+765 DRNPVTD
-772 LSPISGNKDMVRIGI
+772 LSPISGNKNMVNMGMA
-787 SGYRVDRNIGSLSA
+787 GCNIGSLSA
-801 LSGMTKLEELYADR
+801 LSGMTKLEELYAFA
-815 CALTDIEPL
+815 CGLTDLSPL
-824 RNCTAL
+824 KKCVSL
-830 RWVDISNNYI
+830 KLLDIKYNYF
-840 NDVSPLANC
+840 NDVSPLAQCN
-849 VEIKYLSL
+849 EISFLVLS
-857 NGNQC
+857 GNQC
-862 ANKEAYL
+862 ADKEAYL
-869 RSFKGI
+869 NSFKGI
-875 TFAGEAKFWIKKQ
+875 TIAEGGQLYVNEQ

>member
-7 KKLCECCLSEIE
+7 KKLCECCFGEIE
-19 SEPCRFCGFEKAGAR
+19 SEPCRFCGSEKSGAH

-79 EYYPSALAARGGD
+79 EYYPSALAARGSD

-252 YSLGATLYYALTQ
+252 YSFGATLYYALTQ

-289 GQLWEVIEHSLELR
+289 GQLWKIIEHSLELR

-610 VEDNNIS
+610 AEDNNIS

-649 MLQIGIRGCGISS
+649 MIYLGVSR
-662 ISALSDMTKLEYI
+662 
-675 AANGNNISD
+675 
-684 LSPLKNTKK
+684 
-693 LQQFWIDDNPI
+693 
-704 SDLSPISKNKGMV
+704 
-717 KMGISNC
+717 C
-724 NISSLSALSGMND
+724 NISSLSALSGMTD
-737 LEVIYA
+737 LERFYA
-743 SLNNISDLSPL
+743 TDNNISDISPL
-754 KNTTKLKEFFI
+754 KNTKKLREFFI
-765 SMNPATD
+765 DRNPVTD
-772 LSPISGNKDMVRIGI
+772 LSPISGNKNMVNMGMA
-787 SGYRVDRNIGSLSA
+787 GCNIGSLSA
-801 LSGMTKLEELYADR
+801 LSGMTKLEVLYAFA
-815 CALTDIEPL
+815 CGLTDLSPL
-824 RNCTAL
+824 KKCVSL
-830 RWVDISNNYI
+830 RHLDIKYNYFS
-840 NDVSPLANC
+840 DVSPLAQCN
-849 VEIKYLSL
+849 EISFLVLS
-857 NGNQC
+857 GNQC
-862 ANKEAYL
+862 ADKEAYL
-869 RSFKGI
+869 NSFKGI
-875 TFAGEAKFWIKKQ
+875 TIAEGGQLYVNEQ
-888 NFEWESEAEINEWL
+888 NFEWESEAEIKEWL
-902 DSNISVNGKYYDYAV
+902 DSNISVNGEYYDYAV

>member
-252 YSLGATLYYALTQ
+252 YSFGATLYYALTQ

-289 GQLWEVIEHSLELR
+289 GQLWKIIEHSLELR

-339 AQAENT
+339 AQAENM

-379 SAIAQAQTE
+379 SAIAQARTE

-403 AAAVVAVGGI
+403 AAAAVAVGGI

-446 PKETEKNSKTTAK
+446 PKETEKTSKTTAK

-487 TTTKVTTTTTT
+487 TT
-498 TAKVTTPTTT
+498 AKVTTPTTT

-525 DVVIAGRSYSADTTE
+525 DIVIAGRSYSADTTE

-649 MLQIGIRGCGISS
+649 MIYLGVSR
-662 ISALSDMTKLEYI
+662 
-675 AANGNNISD
+675 
-684 LSPLKNTKK
+684 
-693 LQQFWIDDNPI
+693 
-704 SDLSPISKNKGMV
+704 
-717 KMGISNC
+717 C
-724 NISSLSALSGMND
+724 NISSLSALSGMTD
-737 LEVIYA
+737 LERFYA
-743 SLNNISDLSPL
+743 TDNNISDISPL
-754 KNTTKLKEFFI
+754 KNTKKLREFFI
-765 SMNPATD
+765 DRNPVTD
-772 LSPISGNKDMVRIGI
+772 LSPISGNKNMVNMGMA
-787 SGYRVDRNIGSLSA
+787 GCNIGSLSA
-801 LSGMTKLEELYADR
+801 LSGMTKLEVLYAFA
-815 CALTDIEPL
+815 CGLTDLSPL
-824 RNCTAL
+824 KKCVSL
-830 RWVDISNNYI
+830 RHLDIKYNYFS
-840 NDVSPLANC
+840 DVSPLAQCN
-849 VEIKYLSL
+849 EISFLVLS
-857 NGNQC
+857 GNQC
-862 ANKEAYL
+862 ADKEAYL
-869 RSFKGI
+869 NSFKGI
-875 TFAGEAKFWIKKQ
+875 TIAEGGQLYVNEQ

>member
-252 YSLGATLYYALTQ
+252 YSFGATLYYALTQ

-289 GQLWEVIEHSLELR
+289 GQLWKIIEHSLELR

-326 PIVLPEDKREEAP
+326 PIVLLEDKREEAP

-487 TTTKVTTTTTT
+487 TTTTAKVTTTTTT

-595 DLSPLKDLKNLKYLS
+595 DLTPLKNLKNLKYLS
-610 VEDNNIS
+610 AEDNNIS

-649 MLQIGIRGCGISS
+649 MIYLGVSR
-662 ISALSDMTKLEYI
+662 
-675 AANGNNISD
+675 
-684 LSPLKNTKK
+684 
-693 LQQFWIDDNPI
+693 
-704 SDLSPISKNKGMV
+704 
-717 KMGISNC
+717 C
-724 NISSLSALSGMND
+724 NISSLSALSGMTD
-737 LEVIYA
+737 LERFYA
-743 SLNNISDLSPL
+743 TDNNISDISPL
-754 KNTTKLKEFFI
+754 KNTKKLREFFI
-765 SMNPATD
+765 DRNPVTD
-772 LSPISGNKDMVRIGI
+772 LSPISGNKNMVNMGMA
-787 SGYRVDRNIGSLSA
+787 GCNIGSLSA
-801 LSGMTKLEELYADR
+801 LSGMTKLEELYAFA
-815 CALTDIEPL
+815 CGLTDLSPL
-824 RNCTAL
+824 KKCVSL
-830 RWVDISNNYI
+830 RHLDIKYNYFS
-840 NDVSPLANC
+840 DVSPLAQCN
-849 VEIKYLSL
+849 EISFLVLS
-857 NGNQC
+857 GNQC
-862 ANKEAYL
+862 ADKEAYL
-869 RSFKGI
+869 NSFKGI
-875 TFAGEAKFWIKKQ
+875 TIAEEGTIWLDEQ
-888 NFEWESEAEINEWL
+888 NFEWDSDTEITDRLNSL
-902 DSNISVNGKYYDYAV
+902 LYVNGSGDYYYYA

>member
-7 KKLCECCLSEIE
+7 KKLCECCLSKIE

-252 YSLGATLYYALTQ
+252 YSFGATLYYALTQ

-326 PIVLPEDKREEAP
+326 PIVLPEEKREEAP

-364 RENNVQPTAVTVQET
+364 RENNVQPTVVTVQET

-388 VPKNKNKAKIIGIAS
+388 VPKNKNKNKAKIIGIAS

-446 PKETEKNSKTTAK
+446 PKETEKTSKTTAK

-649 MLQIGIRGCGISS
+649 MIYLGVSR
-662 ISALSDMTKLEYI
+662 
-675 AANGNNISD
+675 
-684 LSPLKNTKK
+684 
-693 LQQFWIDDNPI
+693 
-704 SDLSPISKNKGMV
+704 
-717 KMGISNC
+717 C
-724 NISSLSALSGMND
+724 NISSLSALSGMTD
-737 LEVIYA
+737 LERFYA
-743 SLNNISDLSPL
+743 TDNNISDISPL
-754 KNTTKLKEFFI
+754 KNTKKLREFFI
-765 SMNPATD
+765 DRNPVTD
-772 LSPISGNKDMVRIGI
+772 LSPISGNKNMVNMGMA
-787 SGYRVDRNIGSLSA
+787 GCNIGSLSA
-801 LSGMTKLEELYADR
+801 LSGMTKLEVLYAFA
-815 CALTDIEPL
+815 CGLTDLSPL
-824 RNCTAL
+824 KKCVSL
-830 RWVDISNNYI
+830 RHLDIKYNYFS
-840 NDVSPLANC
+840 DVSPLAQCN
-849 VEIKYLSL
+849 EISFLVLS
-857 NGNQC
+857 GNQC
-862 ANKEAYL
+862 ADKEAYL
-869 RSFKGI
+869 NSFKGI
-875 TFAGEAKFWIKKQ
+875 TIAEGGQLYVNEQ

>member
-252 YSLGATLYYALTQ
+252 YSFGATLYYALTQ

-289 GQLWEVIEHSLELR
+289 GQLWKVIEHSLELR

-326 PIVLPEDKREEAP
+326 PIVLPEDKSEEAP

-379 SAIAQAQTE
+379 SAIAQARTE

-438 EEAAVTTT
+438 KEAAVTTT

-487 TTTKVTTTTTT
+487 TT
-498 TAKVTTPTTT
+498 AKVTTPTTT

-525 DVVIAGRSYSADTTE
+525 DIVIAGRSYSADTTE

-584 EGLWVNNNNIS
+584 EGLWINNNSVS
-595 DLSPLKDLKNLKYLS
+595 DLTPLKNLKNLKYLS
-610 VEDNNIS
+610 AEDNNIS

-649 MLQIGIRGCGISS
+649 MIYLGVSR
-662 ISALSDMTKLEYI
+662 
-675 AANGNNISD
+675 
-684 LSPLKNTKK
+684 
-693 LQQFWIDDNPI
+693 
-704 SDLSPISKNKGMV
+704 
-717 KMGISNC
+717 C
-724 NISSLSALSGMND
+724 NISSLSALSGMTD
-737 LEVIYA
+737 LERFYA
-743 SLNNISDLSPL
+743 TDNNISDISPL
-754 KNTTKLKEFFI
+754 KNTKKLREFFI
-765 SMNPATD
+765 DRNPVTD
-772 LSPISGNKDMVRIGI
+772 LSPISGNKNMVRMGMA
-787 SGYRVDRNIGSLSA
+787 GCNIGSLSA
-801 LSGMTKLEELYADR
+801 LSGMTKLEELYAFT
-815 CALTDIEPL
+815 CGLTDLSPL
-824 RNCTAL
+824 KKCVSL
-830 RWVDISNNYI
+830 RHLDIKYNYFS
-840 NDVSPLANC
+840 DVSPLAQCN
-849 VEIKYLSL
+849 EISFLVLS
-857 NGNQC
+857 GNQC
-862 ANKEAYL
+862 ADKEAYL
-869 RSFKGI
+869 NSFKGI
-875 TFAGEAKFWIKKQ
+875 TIAEGGQLYVNEQ

>member
-252 YSLGATLYYALTQ
+252 YSFGATLYYALTQ

-289 GQLWEVIEHSLELR
+289 GQLWEIIEHSLELR

-313 LRNALRKINYAPK
+313 LRNALRKISYAPK
-326 PIVLPEDKREEAP
+326 PIVLPEEKREEAP

-345 ADSGAQTAKEELP
+345 ADSGAQTAKGELP

-388 VPKNKNKAKIIGIAS
+388 VPKNKAKIIGIAS

-446 PKETEKNSKTTAK
+446 PKETEKTSKTTAK

-469 AKTTAAPTEGKTT
+469 AKTTAAPTESKTT

-487 TTTKVTTTTTT
+487 TTTTAKVTTTTTT

-508 TKATTTTTK
+508 TKATATTTK

-649 MLQIGIRGCGISS
+649 MLQIGIRSCGISS

-675 AANGNNISD
+675 AAGYNNIRD
-684 LSPLKNTKK
+684 ISPLKNTTK
-693 LQQFWIDDNPI
+693 LQQLWLDGNPI
-704 SDLSPISKNKGMV
+704 ADISPISKNKGLIYLGV
-717 KMGISNC
+717 SDCDVN
-724 NISSLSALSGMND
+724 SFSALSGMND
-737 LEVIYA
+737 LELIYA
-743 SLNNISDLSPL
+743 ADNNISDISPL
-754 KNTTKLKEFFI
+754 KNTKKLREFFI
-765 SMNPATD
+765 DRNPVTD
-772 LSPISGNKDMVRIGI
+772 LSPISGNKNMVRMGMA
-787 SGYRVDRNIGSLSA
+787 GCNIGSLSA
-801 LSGMTKLEELYADR
+801 LSGMTKLEELYAFT
-815 CALTDIEPL
+815 CGLTDLSPL
-824 RNCTAL
+824 KKCVSL
-830 RWVDISNNYI
+830 RHLDIKYNYFS
-840 NDVSPLANC
+840 DVSPLAQCN
-849 VEIKYLSL
+849 EISFLVLS
-857 NGNQC
+857 GNQC
-862 ANKEAYL
+862 ADKETYL
-869 RSFKGI
+869 NSFKGI
-875 TFAGEAKFWIKKQ
+875 TIAEGGQLYVNEQ
-888 NFEWESEAEINEWL
+888 NFEWESEAEIKEWL

>member
-7 KKLCECCLSEIE
+7 KKLCECCFGEIE

-92 GCTVVMTDSEEA
+92 GCAVVMTDSEEA

-122 RFNGNPAIV
+122 RFNGNSAIV

-289 GQLWEVIEHSLELR
+289 GQLWKIIKHSLELR

-313 LRNALRKINYAPK
+313 LRNALRKISYAPK
-326 PIVLPEDKREEAP
+326 PIVLPEEKRKEAP
-339 AQAENT
+339 AQAENMT
-345 ADSGAQTAKEELP
+345 DSGAQTAKGELT

-364 RENNVQPTAVTVQET
+364 RENNVQPIAVTVQET

-388 VPKNKNKAKIIGIAS
+388 VPKNKNKAKIIGLAS

-459 TTAKT
+459 TT
-464 TKKTT
+464 KKTT
-469 AKTTAAPTEGKTT
+469 AKTTSAPTESSTT
-482 TTTTT
+482 TTTVKVTTTTTTAPTTTT
-487 TTTKVTTTTTT
+487 TTTKV
-498 TAKVTTPTTT
+498 
-508 TKATTTTTK
+508 TTTK

-525 DVVIAGRSYSADTTE
+525 DVIIAGKSFSADTTQVD
-540 IKLEGAGL
+540 LSGLGL

-553 KNLKDLKKLTI
+553 KNLKELKKLTT
-564 VIINDNNISDLS
+564 VLLNDNNITDLS
-576 VFSEMSWL
+576 VFSEMSRL
-584 EGLWVNNNNIS
+584 EGLWINNNSVS
-595 DLSPLKDLKNLKYLS
+595 DLTPLKNLKNLKWIS
-610 VEDNNIS
+610 AENNKIS

-649 MLQIGIRGCGISS
+649 LIYLGV
-662 ISALSDMTKLEYI
+662 SDCDV
-675 AANGNNISD
+675 NS
-684 LSPLKNTKK
+684 
-693 LQQFWIDDNPI
+693 F
-704 SDLSPISKNKGMV
+704 
-717 KMGISNC
+717 
-724 NISSLSALSGMND
+724 SALSGMND
-737 LEVIYA
+737 LELIYA
-743 SLNNISDLSPL
+743 ADNNISDISPL
-754 KNTTKLKEFFI
+754 KNTKKLREFFI
-765 SMNPATD
+765 DRNPVTD
-772 LSPISGNKDMVRIGI
+772 LSPISGNKNMVRMGMA
-787 SGYRVDRNIGSLSA
+787 GCNIGSLSA
-801 LSGMTKLEELYADR
+801 LSGMTKLEELYAFT
-815 CALTDIEPL
+815 CGLTDLSPL
-824 RNCTAL
+824 KKCVSL
-830 RWVDISNNYI
+830 RHLDIKYNYFS
-840 NDVSPLANC
+840 DVSPLAQCN
-849 VEIKYLSL
+849 EISFLVLS
-857 NGNQC
+857 GNQC
-862 ANKEAYL
+862 ADKEAYL
-869 RSFKGI
+869 NSFKGI
-875 TFAGEAKFWIKKQ
+875 TLAEGGQLYVDEQ
-888 NFEWESEAEINEWL
+888 NFEWESEAEIKEWL

>member
-19 SEPCRFCGFEKAGAR
+19 SEPCRFCGFEKAGER

-252 YSLGATLYYALTQ
+252 YSFGATLYYALTQ

-446 PKETEKNSKTTAK
+446 PKETEKTSKTTAK

-487 TTTKVTTTTTT
+487 TTTTAKVTTTTTTTT

-610 VEDNNIS
+610 AEDNNIS

-649 MLQIGIRGCGISS
+649 MIYLGVSR
-662 ISALSDMTKLEYI
+662 
-675 AANGNNISD
+675 
-684 LSPLKNTKK
+684 
-693 LQQFWIDDNPI
+693 
-704 SDLSPISKNKGMV
+704 
-717 KMGISNC
+717 C
-724 NISSLSALSGMND
+724 NISSLSALSGMTD
-737 LEVIYA
+737 LERFYA
-743 SLNNISDLSPL
+743 TDNNISDISPL
-754 KNTTKLKEFFI
+754 KNTKKLREFFI
-765 SMNPATD
+765 DRNPVTD
-772 LSPISGNKDMVRIGI
+772 LSPISGNKNMVNMGMA
-787 SGYRVDRNIGSLSA
+787 GCNIGSLSA
-801 LSGMTKLEELYADR
+801 LSGMTKLEVLYAFA
-815 CALTDIEPL
+815 CGLTDLSPL
-824 RNCTAL
+824 KKCVSL
-830 RWVDISNNYI
+830 RHLDIKYNYFS
-840 NDVSPLANC
+840 DVSPLAQCN
-849 VEIKYLSL
+849 EISFLVLS
-857 NGNQC
+857 GNQC
-862 ANKEAYL
+862 ADKEAYL
-869 RSFKGI
+869 NSFKGI
-875 TFAGEAKFWIKKQ
+875 TIAEGGQLYVNEQ
-888 NFEWESEAEINEWL
+888 NFEWESEAEIKEWL
-902 DSNISVNGKYYDYAV
+902 DSNISVNGEYYDYAV

>member
-252 YSLGATLYYALTQ
+252 YSFGATLYYALTQ

-584 EGLWVNNNNIS
+584 EGLWINNNSVS
-595 DLSPLKDLKNLKYLS
+595 DLTPLKNLKNLKYLS
-610 VEDNNIS
+610 AEDNNIS

-649 MLQIGIRGCGISS
+649 MIYLGVSR
-662 ISALSDMTKLEYI
+662 
-675 AANGNNISD
+675 
-684 LSPLKNTKK
+684 
-693 LQQFWIDDNPI
+693 
-704 SDLSPISKNKGMV
+704 
-717 KMGISNC
+717 C
-724 NISSLSALSGMND
+724 NISSLSALSGMTD
-737 LEVIYA
+737 LERFYA
-743 SLNNISDLSPL
+743 TDNNISDISPL
-754 KNTTKLKEFFI
+754 KNTKKLREFFI
-765 SMNPATD
+765 DRNPVTD
-772 LSPISGNKDMVRIGI
+772 LSPISGNKNMVNMGMA
-787 SGYRVDRNIGSLSA
+787 GCNIGSLSA
-801 LSGMTKLEELYADR
+801 LSGMTKLEELYAFA
-815 CALTDIEPL
+815 CGLTDLSPL
-824 RNCTAL
+824 KKCVSL
-830 RWVDISNNYI
+830 RHLDIKYNYFS
-840 NDVSPLANC
+840 DVSPLAQCN
-849 VEIKYLSL
+849 EISFLVLS
-857 NGNQC
+857 GNQC
-862 ANKEAYL
+862 ADKEAYL
-869 RSFKGI
+869 NSFKGI
-875 TFAGEAKFWIKKQ
+875 TIAEGGQLYVNEQ
-888 NFEWESEAEINEWL
+888 NFEWESEAEIKEWL
-902 DSNISVNGKYYDYAV
+902 DSNISVNGEYYDYAV

>member
-252 YSLGATLYYALTQ
+252 YSFGATLYYALTQ

-431 GNAAYYS
+431 GNAAYYC

-446 PKETEKNSKTTAK
+446 PKETEKTSKTTAK

-487 TTTKVTTTTTT
+487 TTTTAKVTTTTTT
-498 TAKVTTPTTT
+498 TAKVTTSTTT

-517 PVTEAPAK
+517 PVTEATAK
-525 DVVIAGRSYSADTTE
+525 DVVIAGRSYPADTTE

-595 DLSPLKDLKNLKYLS
+595 DLSPLKNLKNLKYLS
-610 VEDNNIS
+610 AEDNNIS

-649 MLQIGIRGCGISS
+649 MIYLGVSR
-662 ISALSDMTKLEYI
+662 
-675 AANGNNISD
+675 
-684 LSPLKNTKK
+684 
-693 LQQFWIDDNPI
+693 
-704 SDLSPISKNKGMV
+704 
-717 KMGISNC
+717 C
-724 NISSLSALSGMND
+724 NISSLSALSGMTD
-737 LEVIYA
+737 LERFYA
-743 SLNNISDLSPL
+743 TDNNISDISPL
-754 KNTTKLKEFFI
+754 KNTKKLREFFI
-765 SMNPATD
+765 DRNPVTD
-772 LSPISGNKDMVRIGI
+772 LSPISGNKNMVNMGMA
-787 SGYRVDRNIGSLSA
+787 GCNIGSLSA
-801 LSGMTKLEELYADR
+801 LSGMTKLEELYAFA
-815 CALTDIEPL
+815 CGLTDLSPL
-824 RNCTAL
+824 KKCVSL
-830 RWVDISNNYI
+830 RHLDIKYNYF
-840 NDVSPLANC
+840 NDVSPLAQCN
-849 VEIKYLSL
+849 EISFLVLS
-857 NGNQC
+857 GNQC
-862 ANKEAYL
+862 ADKEAYL
-869 RSFKGI
+869 NSFKGI
-875 TFAGEAKFWIKKQ
+875 TIAEGGQLYVNEQ
-888 NFEWESEAEINEWL
+888 NFEWESEAEIKEWL
-902 DSNISVNGKYYDYAV
+902 DSNISVNGEYYDYAV

>member
-7 KKLCECCLSEIE
+7 KKLCECCFGEIE
-19 SEPCRFCGFEKAGAR
+19 SEPCRFCGFEKSGAH

-79 EYYPSALAARGGD
+79 EYYPSALAARGSD
-92 GCTVVMTDSEEA
+92 GCTVVMTNSEEA

-203 DGNIKLIDFGA
+203 DGNVKLIDFGA

-252 YSLGATLYYALTQ
+252 YSFGATLYYALTH
-265 DCLDDPMTRMD
+265 DCIDDPMTRMD

-289 GQLWEVIEHSLELR
+289 GQLWKIIEHSLELR

-313 LRNALRKINYAPK
+313 LRNALKKIDYSPK
-326 PIVLPEDKREEAP
+326 PIVLPEEEREEAS
-339 AQAENT
+339 AQKENT
-345 ADSGAQTAKEELP
+345 ADSGAQTAKGELP

-482 TTTTT
+482 ITTTATTTTA
-487 TTTKVTTTTTT
+487 KVTTTTTT

-517 PVTEAPAK
+517 PVTEALAK

-617 SLSPLSGTRNLEQL
+617 SLSSLSGTRNLEQL

-649 MLQIGIRGCGISS
+649 MLQIGIRSCGISS

-675 AANGNNISD
+675 AAGYNNIRD
-684 LSPLKNTKK
+684 ISPLKNTTK
-693 LQQFWIDDNPI
+693 LQQLWLDGNPI
-704 SDLSPISKNKGMV
+704 ADISPISKNKGLIYLGV
-717 KMGISNC
+717 SDCDVN
-724 NISSLSALSGMND
+724 SFSALSGMND
-737 LEVIYA
+737 LELIYA
-743 SLNNISDLSPL
+743 ADNNISDISPL
-754 KNTTKLKEFFI
+754 KNTKKLREFFI
-765 SMNPATD
+765 DRNPVTD
-772 LSPISGNKDMVRIGI
+772 LSPISGNKNMVRMGMA
-787 SGYRVDRNIGSLSA
+787 GCNIGSLSA
-801 LSGMTKLEELYADR
+801 LSGMTKLEELYAFT
-815 CALTDIEPL
+815 CGLTDLSPL
-824 RNCTAL
+824 KKCVSL
-830 RWVDISNNYI
+830 RHLDIKYNYFG
-840 NDVSPLANC
+840 DVSPLAQC
-849 VEIKYLSL
+849 TEISL
-857 NGNQC
+857 LALTGNQC
-862 ANKEAYL
+862 ADKDAYL
-869 RSFKGI
+869 NSFKGI
-875 TFAGEAKFWIKKQ
+875 TLAQGATIWLDEQ
-888 NFEWESEAEINEWL
+888 NFEWESDTEIEDRLNSL
-902 DSNISVNGKYYDYAV
+902 LYVNGSGEWIYYR

>member
-19 SEPCRFCGFEKAGAR
+19 SEPCRFCGFEKAGER

-252 YSLGATLYYALTQ
+252 YSFGATLYYALTQ

-289 GQLWEVIEHSLELR
+289 GQLWKIIEHSLELR

-610 VEDNNIS
+610 AEDNNIS

-649 MLQIGIRGCGISS
+649 MIYLGVSR
-662 ISALSDMTKLEYI
+662 
-675 AANGNNISD
+675 
-684 LSPLKNTKK
+684 
-693 LQQFWIDDNPI
+693 
-704 SDLSPISKNKGMV
+704 
-717 KMGISNC
+717 C
-724 NISSLSALSGMND
+724 NISSLSALSGMTD
-737 LEVIYA
+737 LERFYA
-743 SLNNISDLSPL
+743 TDNNISDISPL
-754 KNTTKLKEFFI
+754 KNTKKLREFFI
-765 SMNPATD
+765 DRNPVTD
-772 LSPISGNKDMVRIGI
+772 LSPISGNKNMVNMGMA
-787 SGYRVDRNIGSLSA
+787 GCNIGSLSA
-801 LSGMTKLEELYADR
+801 LSGMTKLEVLYAFA
-815 CALTDIEPL
+815 CGLTDLSPL
-824 RNCTAL
+824 KKCVSL
-830 RWVDISNNYI
+830 RHLDIKYNYFS
-840 NDVSPLANC
+840 DVSPLAQCN
-849 VEIKYLSL
+849 EISFLVLS
-857 NGNQC
+857 GNQC
-862 ANKEAYL
+862 ADKEAYL
-869 RSFKGI
+869 NSFKGI
-875 TFAGEAKFWIKKQ
+875 TIAEGGQLYVNEQ
-888 NFEWESEAEINEWL
+888 NFEWESEAEIKEWL
-902 DSNISVNGKYYDYAV
+902 DSNISVNGEYYDYAV

>member
-252 YSLGATLYYALTQ
+252 YSFGATLYYALTQ

-289 GQLWEVIEHSLELR
+289 GQLWKIIEHSLELR

-326 PIVLPEDKREEAP
+326 PIVLPEEKREEAP

-487 TTTKVTTTTTT
+487 
-498 TAKVTTPTTT
+498 AKVTTPTTT

-595 DLSPLKDLKNLKYLS
+595 DLMPLKNLKNLKYLS
-610 VEDNNIS
+610 AEDNNIS

-649 MLQIGIRGCGISS
+649 MIYLGVSR
-662 ISALSDMTKLEYI
+662 
-675 AANGNNISD
+675 
-684 LSPLKNTKK
+684 
-693 LQQFWIDDNPI
+693 
-704 SDLSPISKNKGMV
+704 
-717 KMGISNC
+717 C
-724 NISSLSALSGMND
+724 NISSLSALSGMTD
-737 LEVIYA
+737 LERFYA
-743 SLNNISDLSPL
+743 TDNNISDISPL
-754 KNTTKLKEFFI
+754 KNTKKLREFFI
-765 SMNPATD
+765 DRNPVTD
-772 LSPISGNKDMVRIGI
+772 LSPISGNKNMVNMGMA
-787 SGYRVDRNIGSLSA
+787 GCNIGSLSA
-801 LSGMTKLEELYADR
+801 LSGMTKLEELYAFA
-815 CALTDIEPL
+815 CGLTDLSPL
-824 RNCTAL
+824 KKCVSL
-830 RWVDISNNYI
+830 KLLDIKYNYF
-840 NDVSPLANC
+840 NDVSPLAQCN
-849 VEIKYLSL
+849 EISFLVLS
-857 NGNQC
+857 GNQC
-862 ANKEAYL
+862 ADKEAYL
-869 RSFKGI
+869 NSFKGI
-875 TFAGEAKFWIKKQ
+875 TIAEGGQLYVNEQ
-888 NFEWESEAEINEWL
+888 NFEWESEAEIKEWL
-902 DSNISVNGKYYDYAV
+902 DSNISVNGEYYDYAV

>member
-252 YSLGATLYYALTQ
+252 YSFGATLYYALTQ

-289 GQLWEVIEHSLELR
+289 GQFWEVIEHSLELR

-584 EGLWVNNNNIS
+584 EGLWINNNSVS
-595 DLSPLKDLKNLKYLS
+595 DLTPLKNLKNLKYLS
-610 VEDNNIS
+610 AEDNNIS

-649 MLQIGIRGCGISS
+649 MIYLGVSR
-662 ISALSDMTKLEYI
+662 
-675 AANGNNISD
+675 
-684 LSPLKNTKK
+684 
-693 LQQFWIDDNPI
+693 
-704 SDLSPISKNKGMV
+704 
-717 KMGISNC
+717 C
-724 NISSLSALSGMND
+724 NISSLSALSGMTD
-737 LEVIYA
+737 LERFYA
-743 SLNNISDLSPL
+743 TDNNISDISPL
-754 KNTTKLKEFFI
+754 KNTKKLREFFI
-765 SMNPATD
+765 DRNPVTD
-772 LSPISGNKDMVRIGI
+772 LSPISGNKNMVNMGMA
-787 SGYRVDRNIGSLSA
+787 GCNIGSLSA
-801 LSGMTKLEELYADR
+801 LSGMTKLEELYAFA
-815 CALTDIEPL
+815 CGLTDLSPL
-824 RNCTAL
+824 KKCVSL
-830 RWVDISNNYI
+830 RHLDIKYNYFS
-840 NDVSPLANC
+840 DVSPLAQCN
-849 VEIKYLSL
+849 EISFLVL
-857 NGNQC
+857 TGNQC
-862 ANKEAYL
+862 VDKEAYL
-869 RSFKGI
+869 KSFDGI
-875 TFAGEAKFWIKKQ
+875 TLAEGGQLYVNEQ
-888 NFEWESEAEINEWL
+888 NFEWESEAEIKEWL

>member
-7 KKLCECCLSEIE
+7 KKLCECCLGEIE
-19 SEPCRFCGFEKAGAR
+19 SEPCRFCGFEKADAH

-92 GCTVVMTDSEEA
+92 GCTVVMTNSEEA

-203 DGNIKLIDFGA
+203 DGSVKLIDFGA

-252 YSLGATLYYALTQ
+252 YSFGATLYYALTH
-265 DCLDDPMTRMD
+265 DCIDDPMTRMD
-276 DDAEFLSNKYDIE
+276 DDDEFLSNKYGIE
-289 GQLWEVIEHSLELR
+289 EQLWEVIKHSLELR

-313 LRNALRKINYAPK
+313 LRNALKKISYAPK
-326 PIVLPEDKREEAP
+326 PIVLPEEEKKE
-339 AQAENT
+339 AEN
-345 ADSGAQTAKEELP
+345 AVDGGVGAVQNELP
-358 KTVQTV
+358 KTVQTAQ
-364 RENNVQPTAVTVQET
+364 ESNIPATTATVQKTLE
-379 SAIAQAQTE
+379 IAQEQVE
-388 VPKNKNKAKIIGIAS
+388 IPKNKNMTKIIGIAS

-446 PKETEKNSKTTAK
+446 PKETEKTSKTTAK

-469 AKTTAAPTEGKTT
+469 AKTTAAPTESK
-482 TTTTT
+482 
-487 TTTKVTTTTTT
+487 TTTT
-498 TAKVTTPTTT
+498 TAKVTTTTTAKVTSTTTTTAEVTSPTTT
-508 TKATTTTTK
+508 TTQ

-525 DVVIAGRSYSADTTE
+525 DVIIAGKSYPADTTE

-548 KNSDI
+548 KNADI

-584 EGLWVNNNNIS
+584 EGLWINNNSVS
-595 DLSPLKDLKNLKYLS
+595 DLTPLKNLKNLKYLS
-610 VEDNNIS
+610 AEDNNIS
-617 SLSPLSGTRNLEQL
+617 SLSPLSGTRNLEQF

-649 MLQIGIRGCGISS
+649 MIYLGVSR
-662 ISALSDMTKLEYI
+662 
-675 AANGNNISD
+675 
-684 LSPLKNTKK
+684 
-693 LQQFWIDDNPI
+693 
-704 SDLSPISKNKGMV
+704 
-717 KMGISNC
+717 C
-724 NISSLSALSGMND
+724 NISSLSALSGMTD
-737 LEVIYA
+737 LERFYA
-743 SLNNISDLSPL
+743 TDNNISDISPL
-754 KNTTKLKEFFI
+754 KNTKKLREFFI
-765 SMNPATD
+765 DRNPVTD
-772 LSPISGNKDMVRIGI
+772 LSPISGNKNMVNMGMA
-787 SGYRVDRNIGSLSA
+787 GCNIGSLSA
-801 LSGMTKLEELYADR
+801 LSGMTKLEVLYAFA
-815 CALTDIEPL
+815 CGLTDLSPL
-824 RNCTAL
+824 KKCVSL
-830 RWVDISNNYI
+830 KLLDIKYNYF
-840 NDVSPLANC
+840 NDVSPLAQC
-849 VEIKYLSL
+849 SEISFLVL
-857 NGNQC
+857 TGNQC
-862 ANKEAYL
+862 ADKETYL
-869 RSFKGI
+869 KSFDGI
-875 TFAGEAKFWIKKQ
+875 TLAEEGTIWLDEQ
-888 NFEWESEAEINEWL
+888 NFEWDSDTEITDRLNSL
-902 DSNISVNGKYYDYAV
+902 LYVNGSGDYYYYA

>member
-252 YSLGATLYYALTQ
+252 YSFGATLYYALTQ

-326 PIVLPEDKREEAP
+326 PIVLPEEKREEAP

-595 DLSPLKDLKNLKYLS
+595 DLTPLKNLKNLKYLS
-610 VEDNNIS
+610 AEDNNIS

-649 MLQIGIRGCGISS
+649 MIYLGVSR
-662 ISALSDMTKLEYI
+662 
-675 AANGNNISD
+675 
-684 LSPLKNTKK
+684 
-693 LQQFWIDDNPI
+693 
-704 SDLSPISKNKGMV
+704 
-717 KMGISNC
+717 C
-724 NISSLSALSGMND
+724 NISSLSALSGMTD
-737 LEVIYA
+737 LERFYA
-743 SLNNISDLSPL
+743 TDNNISDISPL
-754 KNTTKLKEFFI
+754 KNTKKLREFFI
-765 SMNPATD
+765 DRNPVTD
-772 LSPISGNKDMVRIGI
+772 LSPISGNKNMVNMGMA
-787 SGYRVDRNIGSLSA
+787 GCNIGSLSA
-801 LSGMTKLEELYADR
+801 LSGMTKLEELYAFA
-815 CALTDIEPL
+815 CGLTDLSPL
-824 RNCTAL
+824 KKCVSL
-830 RWVDISNNYI
+830 KLLDIKYNYF
-840 NDVSPLANC
+840 NDVSPLAQCN
-849 VEIKYLSL
+849 EISFLVLS
-857 NGNQC
+857 GNQC
-862 ANKEAYL
+862 ADKEAYL
-869 RSFKGI
+869 NSFKGI
-875 TFAGEAKFWIKKQ
+875 TIAEGGQLYVNEQ
-888 NFEWESEAEINEWL
+888 NFEWESEAEIKEWL